1 MKIAHVSSLV
11 TEKIMLPVRLFIAA
25 LTLILAVLLAFTRD
39 IGPIEAIVVVCPLIY
54 LILDVRDELQEIR
67 KLELQ
72 ASALSSQE

>member
-1 MKIAHVSSLV
+1 
-11 TEKIMLPVRLFIAA
+11 MLSVRLFIAA

>member
-1 MKIAHVSSLV
+1 
-11 TEKIMLPVRLFIAA
+11 MLPVRLFIAA

-54 LILDVRDELQEIR
+54 LILDVRDELQEVR